1 MRGTSGSNFT
11 MSVFIQLVNDLGQI
25 VSRVGVPTTDTT
37 RPIIDGI
44 QLPQNCSDLSARL
57 PQDII
62 DGNVMPQVSVPSGSI
77 VRTDGCGWL
86 SADAVTVFSGG
97 SDADRAC
104 LEYAQVDCHTDP
116 SIIAGIAFGAFLLLI
131 MMVGLVI
138 HARVSS
144 GDSGYHA
151 MDSLATGDP
160 MVMTPAYMRLMPWA
174 MMNRSC
180 CTREEMV
187 TGMMSRLSQQP
198 SKPLF

>member
-1 MRGTSGSNFT
+1 VPGTSGSNFT
-11 MSVFIQLVNDLGQI
+11 MSVFFQLVNDLGEI
-25 VSRVGVPTTDTT
+25 IGRVGVPTADAT

-44 QLPQNCSDLSARL
+44 QFPQNCSDLSARL
-57 PQDII
+57 SQDII

-104 LEYAQVDCHTDP
+104 LEHAQVDCHTDP
-116 SIIAGIAFGAFLLLI
+116 SIIAGIAFGVFLLLI

-144 GDSGYHA
+144 GGPSYHA
-151 MDSLATGDP
+151 MGSLATDGDAG
-160 MVMTPAYMRLMPWA
+160 VYAARVLS
-174 MMNRSC
+174 NG
-180 CTREEMV
+180 
-187 TGMMSRLSQQP
+187 TGSSLYQGGDGNENNESSQP
-198 SKPLF
+198 TV